1 MVCNN
6 PSISISSIKFKG
18 KENEIHF
25 NEDDIV
31 LLVGANNVGKSRALK
46 DLQEDII
53 GEQESTLLIDKVEYS
68 SRSFTGEQVLD
79 YFDRNIG
86 KNSYG
91 SYFVPVKSGYYFSQ
105 SELENITGNEKY
117 FYKAFLT
124 FLSTESRLDMTKPI
138 RFGIEVNRGALN
150 VVEKLEIHPEAKAA
164 VNEALA
170 EGFGKSIDLVTY
182 FEDDYAISEYRI
194 GSYEEIAEVLN
205 SSKDQ
210 WRKKIDDMENLQSQG
225 DGLRSTVAILASLMV
240 SEHSLFLI
248 DEPEAFLHPPQ
259 AKMIGR
265 NIVNAS
271 KGKQCFI
278 ATHNI
283 DFIKGVVEADSSRV
297 KIIKISR
304 SGNKSIFDLIENDII
319 STISDDINLKYTSIL
334 DGLFYRTLALCENES
349 DCRFYAAM
357 LENTDLTTYQNVL
370 FCAVGGKDQLK
381 KIIPLLRR
389 LHIHFI
395 AIADIDLINNRNN
408 LKQLLDSIGESKYRE
423 IEDEHQAFLHTFEKE
438 SSRQVRTQQEIKN
451 AVNNIF
457 NSEYY
462 LSPEAVEKIK
472 EVLRNASSLSLL
484 KRGGKSI
491 LPQGECVA
499 QFEKI
504 NKCLN
509 DNNIFIVE
517 CGEIERFVPDVGG
530 HGNKWLRNVFEKHPD
545 IENDA
550 AYDEAKAFVKNA
562 FCSNRVAVAVNT
574 VG

>member
-1 MVCNN
+1 
-6 PSISISSIKFKG
+6 
-18 KENEIHF
+18 
-25 NEDDIV
+25 
-31 LLVGANNVGKSRALK
+31 
-46 DLQEDII
+46 
-53 GEQESTLLIDKVEYS
+53 
-68 SRSFTGEQVLD
+68 
-79 YFDRNIG
+79 
-86 KNSYG
+86 
-91 SYFVPVKSGYYFSQ
+91 
-105 SELENITGNEKY
+105 
-117 FYKAFLT
+117 
-124 FLSTESRLDMTKPI
+124 MTKPI

-334 DGLFYRTLALCENES
+334 DGLFYRTLALCENKS

-408 LKQLLDSIGESKYRE
+408 LKQLLIQLGNRSIEKSRMS
-423 IEDEHQAFLHTFEKE
+423 IRPFCILFEKE
-438 SSRQVRTQQEIKN
+438 SSRQVRTRQEIKN

-462 LSPEAVEKIK
+462 LSP
-472 EVLRNASSLSLL
+472 RS
-484 KRGGKSI
+484 GGK
-491 LPQGECVA
+491 
-499 QFEKI
+499 
-504 NKCLN
+504 
-509 DNNIFIVE
+509 D
-517 CGEIERFVPDVGG
+517 
-530 HGNKWLRNVFEKHPD
+530 
-545 IENDA
+545 
-550 AYDEAKAFVKNA
+550 
-562 FCSNRVAVAVNT
+562 
-574 VG
+574 